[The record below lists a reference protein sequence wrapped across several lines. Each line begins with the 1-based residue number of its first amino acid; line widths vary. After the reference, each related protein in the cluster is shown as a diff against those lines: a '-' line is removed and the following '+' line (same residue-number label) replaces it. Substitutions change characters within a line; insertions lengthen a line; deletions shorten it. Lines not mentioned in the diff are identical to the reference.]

1 LIVLHQ
7 LSFSFLLLLLYS
19 VSPPLMMYASILG
32 VALAALPAALV
43 QGAVHDVAVGPNGT
57 LTYDPPFIMAAVGD
71 MVSFTL

>member
-1 LIVLHQ
+1 
-7 LSFSFLLLLLYS
+7 
-19 VSPPLMMYASILG
+19 MMYASILG